1 MSNVSLSNN
10 LKYLEN
16 EGLIV
21 KIHLDN
27 KKYST
32 ENYLTEKGRKLNKVI
47 YEMIIY
53 GLSELVEVSDK
64 EAKQIKNQF
73 YDVLIDK

>member
-1 MSNVSLSNN
+1 
-10 LKYLEN
+10 
-16 EGLIV
+16 
-21 KIHLDN
+21 
-27 KKYST
+27 
-32 ENYLTEKGRKLNKVI
+32 
-47 YEMIIY
+47 MIIY